1 MLLLLAAEEF
11 RQGLALLEPLV
22 ILSRRG
28 ELDVARRVERGLD
41 RVLNDADDE
50 ADTDDLHRDV
60 VRDAEQ
66 RARHRDQ
73 QQRAARHAGSA
84 ARAEGRHDREQNRRR
99 QRDLHTQRIGRG
111 QRHDG
116 DGDGRAVHVDR
127 RAEGDRDG
135 VEVLVQA
142 ELFAHRHVHG
152 DIRRGRAGEERRQAA
167 FTQAAEHQRI
177 GIAAQIDENDDGV
190 DDKRHEEHRADQKQQ
205 ELAVLGEDRK
215 AVAHNV
221 REHKAHDAERCQ
233 IDDPAHDGRDR
244 VGHIAQEDLCGV
256 RTELLHR
263 NAEEAGPHQN
273 TDVIAV
279 HNGGNGVR
287 DDISQQRVHDLAE
300 ALRDDLRLGRLGKHQ
315 RLREDRARHN
325 A

>member
-1 MLLLLAAEEF
+1 MLKQSCHSRRSFGITAQKVRRLVEPAHFYLFSHSAALLLLAAEEF

-22 ILSRRG
+22 ILGRRG
-28 ELDVARRVERGLD
+28 ELDVARRVERSLD
-41 RVLNDADDE
+41 RVLNDADGK
-50 ADTDDLHRDV
+50 ADADDLHRDV

-66 RARHRDQ
+66 RARHRDE

-84 ARAEGRHDREQNRRR
+84 ARAEGRHDREQNRRG

-135 VEVLVQA
+135 VEVLVHA

-177 GIAAQIDENDDGV
+177 RVAVQIHK
-190 DDKRHEEHRADQKQQ
+190 DDKGRDDQCHKEHGAHQQ
-205 ELAVLGEDRK
+205 GQQLAVLGKDGQ
-215 AVAHNV
+215 AVAGNV
-221 REHKAHDAERCQ
+221 
-233 IDDPAHDGRDR
+233 
-244 VGHIAQEDLCGV
+244 GV
-256 RTELLHR
+256 H
-263 NAEEAGPHQN
+263 
-273 TDVIAV
+273 
-279 HNGGNGVR
+279 
-287 DDISQQRVHDLAE
+287 LA
-300 ALRDDLRLGRLGKHQ
+300 
-315 RLREDRARHN
+315 
-325 A
+325 